1 MTALALILAA
11 ATMLQATPFVV
22 TLVVGHVIPV
32 ITALVTKSTAPDGLK
47 QFITAFLSAA
57 SAYVVQS
64 TLADGS
70 AVFTAQTAVM
80 AVATF
85 ISANVAYIAVLS
97 KRNIND
103 RMLPDKGLGGS

>member
-1 MTALALILAA
+1 M
-11 ATMLQATPFVV
+11 
-22 TLVVGHVIPV
+22 
-32 ITALVTKSTAPDGLK
+32 
-47 QFITAFLSAA
+47 
-57 SAYVVQS
+57 VQS

-103 RMLPDKGLGGS
+103 RMLPDKSLGGS